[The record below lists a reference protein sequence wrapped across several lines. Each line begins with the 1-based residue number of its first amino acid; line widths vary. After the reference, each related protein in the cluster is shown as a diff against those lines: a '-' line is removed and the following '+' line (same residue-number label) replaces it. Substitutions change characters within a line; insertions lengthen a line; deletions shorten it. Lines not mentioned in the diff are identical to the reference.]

1 MGIQLTPSV
10 AGALA
15 AVAAVAGGAPLFS
28 EGLRALRIA
37 RLAGGLAERPLD
49 ERPSGFT
56 GVGGQVVLDSP
67 LFSPLTNRPCAGYR
81 LSVAS
86 RERGQVA
93 AIEERRP
100 FRVTAGGVCARVAGP
115 IAHWR
120 LSAGERREVKAG
132 EPLTAHLAALIARSP
147 EASWL
152 HRTGATLVLTEHVL
166 AAGAMCHV
174 VGHAREA
181 RPYEVAGHEW
191 RRTGTDDATIAVGA
205 VSGTAPGE
213 PDLWIDDGG
222 SLECLIVSDRPVRE
236 VRLRHTR
243 MRMLGLVFGPLLSLA
258 GLLVLA
264 RLAERWW
271 PAGPR

>member
-1 MGIQLTPSV
+1 MPFQLTPSV
-10 AGALA
+10 AGAFAGLA
-15 AVAAVAGGAPLFS
+15 AVAAGAPLFS

-37 RLAGGLAERPLD
+37 RRATSLVEHPLAERPT
-49 ERPSGFT
+49 GFT
-56 GVGGQVVLDSP
+56 GARGQVVLDSP
-67 LFSPLTNRPCAGYR
+67 LFSPLTHRPCAGYR

-93 AIEERRP
+93 ALEERRP
-100 FRVTAGGVCARVAGP
+100 FRIMAGEVTARVAGP

-120 LSAGERREVKAG
+120 MSPGERRVVEPG
-132 EPLTAHLAALIARSP
+132 DPLTAHLAALIERSP

-152 HRTGATLVLTEHVL
+152 RRTGATLVLTEHVL
-166 AAGAMCHV
+166 ESGAVAHV
-174 VGHAREA
+174 VGHVREA
-181 RPYEVAGHEW
+181 RPYETSSQEW
-191 RRTGTDDATIAVGA
+191 ARTGTDDVAVAVGA
-205 VSGTAPGE
+205 ITGAAPGE

-222 SLECLIVSDRPVRE
+222 SLECLIVSDRPITE

-243 MRMLGLVFGPLLSLA
+243 VRMLGLVFGPLLSLT

-271 PAGPR
+271 PVGHP